1 MRNMELSLKSVKKRF
16 CQKSESFSELI
27 SLKLI
32 GCEDDDIVC
41 LPLEMSEVLYNI
53 EEFIIE
59 DARKL
64 IQVFETEELSRSN
77 NNDVQRC
84 ARLKKLTLWNL
95 PKLMHVW
102 KESSEVTTISFDSL
116 ENIDIRGCEN
126 LKCILASSVTFLNL
140 KYLTVG
146 ECSKMMNLFS
156 STVAENLG
164 NLETTKIYDCREMRC
179 IVAAEEGEE
188 ENGEIV
194 LKNLKRIFLHGSPR
208 LACFHNGKCTITFP
222 WLEGFYIYGL
232 YETETFSHGIL
243 SFPKLKS
250 MKIDKREFK
259 IAPGQD
265 INAIIHKRYRIIII

>member
-1 MRNMELSLKSVKKRF
+1 MKKGFR
-16 CQKSESFSELI
+16 QKPESFSELK
-27 SLKLI
+27 SLELF

-41 LPLEMSEVLYNI
+41 LPLEMKEVLYNTEKI
-53 EEFIIE
+53 EI
-59 DARKL
+59 KNGHQL
-64 IQVFETEELSRSN
+64 VQVFENEELSRRN
-77 NNDVQRC
+77 NDDVQRC
-84 ARLKKLTLWNL
+84 GKLKNLTLSNL

-116 ENIDIRGCEN
+116 EKINIRKCEN
-126 LKCILASSVTFLNL
+126 LKCILPSSVTFLNL
-140 KYLTVG
+140 KFLWIR
-146 ECSKMMNLFS
+146 ECNKMMNLFS
-156 STVAENLG
+156 SSVAENLG
-164 NLETTKIYDCREMRC
+164 NLESIKIYDCREMRC

-265 INAIIHKRYRIIII
+265 INVIIRSHFANDPTGT